1 MIILCWTN
9 KEDGLLRDHF
19 TAFDKMA
26 DAKVAYHNLKHDAN
40 VWSASLCLP
49 FESTETHYVKQV
61 ITMQSKI
68 DHARILN
75 AYLSRITAA
84 QLEHILY
91 AERRWVET
99 SLNQGQVAQLNAQ
112 AGFYATVANAVDSMI
127 AHDLFNVECVISEEL
142 TT

>member
-1 MIILCWTN
+1 
-9 KEDGLLRDHF
+9 
-19 TAFDKMA
+19 
-26 DAKVAYHNLKHDAN
+26 
-40 VWSASLCLP
+40 
-49 FESTETHYVKQV
+49 
-61 ITMQSKI
+61 MQSKI